1 MRNNAIHGRRTCAKS
16 LERVMRFELTTFS
29 LATKCSTPELHPH
42 MVIVFMFGGDN
53 RDRTDDLLNANQS
66 LSQLSYIP
74 KKVKAVLRLAGRP
87 VSWAPSAQ
95 LFNQWNRTLKLV

>member
-1 MRNNAIHGRRTCAKS
+1 
-16 LERVMRFELTTFS
+16 MRFELTTFS

-74 KKVKAVLRLAGRP
+74 KKGKNSFTSCWTASLLGTICSVV
-87 VSWAPSAQ
+87 
-95 LFNQWNRTLKLV
+95 